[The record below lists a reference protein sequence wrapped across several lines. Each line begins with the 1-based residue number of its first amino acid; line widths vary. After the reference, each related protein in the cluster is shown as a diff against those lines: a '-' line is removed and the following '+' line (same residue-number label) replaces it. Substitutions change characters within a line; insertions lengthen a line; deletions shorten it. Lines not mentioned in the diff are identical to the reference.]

1 MCAACLLL
9 LSCLQFSFKTIE
21 ISVCR
26 LLMAIQSL
34 WMAVQRLRM
43 CIQSLQTEI
52 LLLLHEEFMLAPLRF
67 FSVLLEDVR
76 CTFARVFR
84 FSWKAYACCRQSL
97 VRFWGWFLRAY
108 WGMLVGCGGEFGRLR
123 GQAVQTVANENGAP
137 TSWRPTQCYL
147 NQISSYQIETVS
159 TIQIN
164 LMKIY

>member
-1 MCAACLLL
+1 MSFVSFLSPILVQDNRNLRLQVADGHPKPLDGRTKAAYVYPKPANGDFA
-9 LSCLQFSFKTIE
+9 SASRRIYVGSFE
-21 ISVCR
+21 VS
-26 LLMAIQSL
+26 
-34 WMAVQRLRM
+34 
-43 CIQSLQTEI
+43 
-52 LLLLHEEFMLAPLRF
+52 
-67 FSVLLEDVR
+67 SVLLWDVM

-97 VRFWGWFLRAY
+97 VRFWEWFWRAS
-108 WGMLVGCGGEFGRLR
+108 WGMLVGCGGEAGRLR
-123 GQAVQTVANENGAP
+123 KQAVQTVANESGAP